1 MIYEKRSVMSGKLNR
16 MDLPVTPEEIAAWEN
31 GGGLIQDVFPQLTAD
46 EREFLMTGA
55 TPEEWD
61 EAFKEDEDAS

>member
-1 MIYEKRSVMSGKLNR
+1 MIIWRKSQISGKMNSMELDVCPD
-16 MDLPVTPEEIAAWEN
+16 DLLRWYS
-31 GGGLIQDVFPQLTAD
+31 GDGYLQDIFPHLSDD

-61 EAFKEDEDAS
+61 EMFDE